1 MKKTLKITHSLSSLE
16 VLINMVSDKTLPFA
30 LSSPLGSRTTLSTEQ
45 ARRLDKSSR
54 EMSPLFP
61 ALES

>member
-16 VLINMVSDKTLPFA
+16 VLINMVSDKALPFA
-30 LSSPLGSRTTLSTEQ
+30 LSSPLGSRTLSTEQ
-45 ARRLDKSSR
+45 ARRLEKSSR

>member
-1 MKKTLKITHSLSSLE
+1 MKKTLKVTNSLSSLE
-16 VLINMVSDKTLPFA
+16 VLINMLSDKTLPFA
-30 LSSPLGSRTTLSTEQ
+30 LSSPLGSRTTLSSEQ
-45 ARRLDKSSR
+45 AHRLEKISR